1 MVRPLL
7 LLAFALSFVACG
19 GTAEPGVTVVATR
32 GTVMNDPVLEGG
44 WWYIQAD
51 SGEKYTPL
59 PLPDEFKVP
68 GLRVQASLEMLK
80 GQGGFLPGPYV
91 RILSI
96 EKLAVAEGGP

>member
-1 MVRPLL
+1 MVRVLL

-19 GTAEPGVTVVATR
+19 GTAEPGTVVATR
-32 GTVMNDPVLEGG
+32 GTVMNDPNLEGG

-59 PLPDEFKVP
+59 PLPDKFKVP
-68 GLRVQASLEMLK
+68 GLAVQASMELLK
-80 GQGGFLPGPYV
+80 DVGGFLPGPFV

-96 EKLAVAEGGP
+96 EVLPVGASGP

>member
-1 MVRPLL
+1 MVRLLL

-19 GTAEPGVTVVATR
+19 GTAEPGTVVATR

-51 SGEKYTPL
+51 SGEKYTPF
-59 PLPDEFKVP
+59 PLPDGFKVP
-68 GLRVQASLEMLK
+68 GLRVQASLVLLK
-80 GQGGFLPGPYV
+80 DTVSVYPGTYV

-96 EKLAVAEGGP
+96 EKLAGGAVGP